1 MLDKDM
7 SPLGFDTTKMYNFI
21 SQRFINVSA
30 MVQEQALKWLQ
41 TLTMLEI
48 IIPLNLL
55 FSMFKDGIE
64 AMQQTNKS
72 DLNNENMLKIIQN
85 ENGYHACKYFFD
97 FLNLYS
103 LKDLES
109 LNCTTLKIDGYN

>member
-1 MLDKDM
+1 M

-30 MVQEQALKWLQ
+30 VVQEQALKWLQ

-64 AMQQTNKS
+64 AMQSSNKTS
-72 DLNNENMLKIIQN
+72 FSNENVMKIVQN
-85 ENGYHACKYFFD
+85 ENGYHSCKYLRYQF
-97 FLNLYS
+97 Y
-103 LKDLES
+103 
-109 LNCTTLKIDGYN
+109 

>member
-1 MLDKDM
+1 MLDPDM

-21 SQRFINVSA
+21 AQRFINVSA

-55 FSMFKDGIE
+55 YSMFKDGIE
-64 AMQQTNKS
+64 AMQQTNKTS
-72 DLNNENMLKIIQN
+72 LSNENLMKIIQN
-85 ENGYHACKYFFD
+85 DNGYHSCK
-97 FLNLYS
+97 NLF
-103 LKDLES
+103 
-109 LNCTTLKIDGYN
+109 